1 VVLLSGGVGGA
12 KLAWG
17 LYTTL
22 EPARLTV
29 IANSGDDF
37 DLFGLRVCPD
47 ADILAYTLAGQAH
60 SQGWGL
66 AGDSF
71 RALERVRLLGGT
83 GWFNLGDVDLGL
95 SLFRAELL
103 AQGVGLA
110 EITRRAATAL
120 GLTCALL
127 PMCEQRVTTRIHT
140 AAGRLHLQEYLV
152 RERAQPRVLRIEF
165 EGVEQA
171 RPAPGVAVALAQ
183 AALVILAPS
192 NPLISIGPIL
202 AVPGMREALRASPAL
217 KVAVTPLVRGAS
229 LKGPTDRMLADLGRP
244 VSPVTVAEDF
254 RDVLDA
260 FVVDDQDAHLIPQ
273 VEALGLRCHALPTV
287 MADAPAKQALAR
299 RLLALADGAP

>member
-1 VVLLSGGVGGA
+1 
-12 KLAWG
+12 
-17 LYTTL
+17 
-22 EPARLTV
+22 
-29 IANSGDDF
+29 
-37 DLFGLRVCPD
+37 
-47 ADILAYTLAGQAH
+47 
-60 SQGWGL
+60 
-66 AGDSF
+66 
-71 RALERVRLLGGT
+71 
-83 GWFNLGDVDLGL
+83 
-95 SLFRAELL
+95 
-103 AQGVGLA
+103 
-110 EITRRAATAL
+110 
-120 GLTCALL
+120 
-127 PMCEQRVTTRIHT
+127 
-140 AAGRLHLQEYLV
+140 
-152 RERAQPRVLRIEF
+152 
-165 EGVEQA
+165 
-171 RPAPGVAVALAQ
+171 VAVALAQ

-217 KVAVTPLVRGAS
+217 KVAVTPIVRGAS